1 MMKITKEKLREI
13 ILEEIKEV
21 LGPDADVGDYI
32 EDFKDSDAPQFKGKS
47 KKKRREMAIAAA
59 LDAEDKRNK
68 KKGKK

>member
-1 MMKITKEKLREI
+1 MKITKEKLREI